1 MKRNLLLII
10 GLSITISLCSCSDA
24 SYLKEASFLTSQGD
38 YNNAL
43 TILETKVVNKKNPKY
58 LLMHG
63 LCCSKMKIPRYRKA
77 VADLKSLKE
86 TKYVENENVLFKIS
100 NWSFYIHEYED
111 AIFFASK
118 AMPAFDT
125 EVQSILRFFMA
136 SSYYNLGRYEESLY
150 EYSEL
155 AKDENATPYMLID
168 YNKLLSITNGDDSL
182 VLFWNSLNLDEKKQ
196 EDKENLL
203 FYYAKALLEIGMIEE
218 SARYFDLLK
227 TSSLNQKLIQVYD
240 SFREFLLTKSSL
252 KEQECFYVEDIE
264 KVLDGTV
271 VIFLSPP
278 DLELLKLSVIYFYFC
293 KDYERVKMYCSL
305 LIKWEKDL
313 EIMYT
318 ISNIDDVKTYLKN
331 DRLFNIAESLFE
343 SEAFTRSVS
352 L

>member
-10 GLSITISLCSCSDA
+10 GLTITVSLCSCSDA
-24 SYLKEASFLTSQGD
+24 SYLKEASLLTRQED
-38 YNNAL
+38 YKNAL
-43 TILETKVVNKKNPKY
+43 AILETKVVNKRNPKY

-63 LCCSKMKIPRYRKA
+63 LCCSKMKIPRYRDAVTDFKA
-77 VADLKSLKE
+77 LEK
-86 TKYVENENVLFKIS
+86 TKYGEDKKVLFKIS
-100 NWSFYIHEYED
+100 DWSFHIHEYED
-111 AIFFASK
+111 AIFSASK
-118 AMPAFDT
+118 AMPDFDA
-125 EVQSILRFFMA
+125 EMQSILRFFIA
-136 SSYYNLGRYEESLY
+136 SSYYNLGRYEESLH

-155 AKDENATPYMLID
+155 AKDDNATPYMLID

-182 VLFWNSLNLDEKKQ
+182 VLFWDSLNLDGQKQ

-203 FYYAKALLEIGMIEE
+203 FYYAKALLEIGKIEE
-218 SARYFDLLK
+218 SAKCFDLLK

-240 SFREFLLTKSSL
+240 SFREFLLTKSSP
-252 KEQECFYVEDIE
+252 KEQGCFYVEDIE

-271 VIFLSPP
+271 VVFLSPP

-313 EIMYT
+313 KTMYT
-318 ISNIDDVKTYLKN
+318 ISNIDDVRIYLKN